1 MEKNQTTAVTE
12 TWVSDLELS
21 RSQKSGVAVSVLLA
35 IALAVIMAVLLLGP
49 VVNILG
55 LQAVGA

>member
-1 MEKNQTTAVTE
+1 MEKNQTTAAAE

-21 RSQKSGVAVSVLLA
+21 RSQKSGVAASVLLA
-35 IALAVIMAVLLLGP
+35 IALAVVMAVLLLGP

-55 LQAVGA
+55 LQAIGA

>member
-1 MEKNQTTAVTE
+1 MEKNQTTAVAE

-49 VVNILG
+49 VVNTLG

>member
-1 MEKNQTTAVTE
+1 MEKNQTTAVAE

>member
-49 VVNILG
+49 VVNTLG